1 MNKLPFLYRLLIPIV
16 LAISVGF
23 VVLNVIMVSTVN
35 ENYGQAAIAG
45 ARDSLAAEAGAL
57 RSDVNESIHGAK
69 DLARAL
75 SSMAEDS
82 SVFNETSI
90 MNLLVSL
97 QKDNADLFYG
107 VWANWLPQKYP
118 DTVSDQYINDNH
130 FAPMA
135 FPDDKGGIV
144 KITTTGHSG
153 NDEKSLWFRNPISTG
168 KLYVTE
174 PTTYNIA
181 GKDVTL
187 VTIGYPIKNNGD
199 IVGVAG
205 VNMNVSYVRGL
216 INSLDFNGLGHAFL
230 ITDEYKYFAYPKDE
244 LIGKDA
250 LAHFPELKE
259 IHASLKEKI
268 YLADDPISGESS
280 ELILMPIT
288 FKNSTE
294 VLIMG
299 MSIPEKELFAFL
311 HRLTVDSMIIMLVSL
326 ALISGLVFYIIRQL
340 VNKIGGEPDTVI
352 EKITRIANGDLSEQ
366 QSNGKVRS
374 DSLLAQVEIMR
385 SNLYDLIE
393 KLRENAANLD
403 GSSEF
408 LTNASGGLVKNTELQ
423 SKSSSQVAAA
433 SVEMTQTIRE
443 IAKDL
448 IGMEEY
454 AKETGAKAQAG
465 VKVVQASTDGVL
477 TIKTSADESTES
489 VNALLESSDKIRD
502 IVSVIGDI
510 AEQTNL
516 LALNAAIEAAR
527 AGEQGRGFAVVA
539 DEVRGLASRTQ
550 QATGEISDLV
560 MGTQTDV
567 GNVTKSMEQ
576 VSGQVSTGVELSG
589 QVTESLELI
598 VQSVDSLENRL
609 GLVSS
614 ATKEMSTASEEVER
628 NINDVASH
636 SDDINQ
642 VASQISDQAE
652 SLRNMSSSVQQL
664 VANFKL

>member
-1 MNKLPFLYRLLIPIV
+1 MNKLPFLYRLLVPII

-23 VVLNVIMVSTVN
+23 VVLNVMMVSTVN
-35 ENYGQAAIAG
+35 ENYGKAAIAG
-45 ARDSLAAEAGAL
+45 ARNSLAESAGSL
-57 RSDVNESIHGAK
+57 RADVNESIHGAK

-82 SVFNETSI
+82 SVFDENSI
-90 MNLLVSL
+90 MNLLVLL

-118 DTVSDQYINDNH
+118 ETVSDKYINDNH

-135 FPDDKGGIV
+135 FPDGKGGIV
-144 KITTTGHSG
+144 NITTTGHSG
-153 NDEKSLWFRNPISTG
+153 SDEKSLWFREPVSTG

-187 VTIGYPIKNNGD
+187 ITIGYPIKNKGN

-216 INSLDFNGLGHAFL
+216 INTIDFNGLGHAFL
-230 ITDEYKYFAYPKDE
+230 ITDEYKYFAHPDDA

-250 LAHFPELKE
+250 LSDFPDIKT
-259 IHASLKEKI
+259 IHSSLKEKI
-268 YLADDPISGESS
+268 YLADDPTSGESS
-280 ELILMPIT
+280 ELILIPIA

-294 VLIMG
+294 VMIIG
-299 MSIPEKELFAFL
+299 MSIPEKDLFAFL
-311 HRLTVDSMIIMLVSL
+311 DQLTMQSMMVMLVSL
-326 ALISGLVFYIIRQL
+326 VLISGLVFYIIRQL

-366 QSNGKVRS
+366 QSNGKVRP

-385 SNLYDLIE
+385 SNLYGLIE
-393 KLRENAANLD
+393 KLRENATNLD

-454 AKETGAKAQAG
+454 AKETGTKAQAG

-560 MGTQTDV
+560 TGTQTDV

-652 SLRNMSSSVQQL
+652 SLRNMSSSVQKL

>member
-1 MNKLPFLYRLLIPIV
+1 MSQLPFLYRLLIPII

-35 ENYGQAAIAG
+35 ENYGKTAITG
-45 ARDSLAAEAGAL
+45 ARNSLAEGAGLL
-57 RSDVNESIHGAK
+57 RADVNESIHSSK

-75 SSMAEDS
+75 SLMAKDP
-82 SVFNETSI
+82 SVFDENSI
-90 MNLLVSL
+90 MDLLVSL
-97 QKDNADLFYG
+97 QKGNSDLFYG

-118 DTVSDQYINDNH
+118 DTVSDKYINANH

-135 FPDDKGGIV
+135 FPDGKGGIV
-144 KITTTGHSG
+144 RITTTGHSG
-153 NDEKSLWFRNPISTG
+153 NDEKSLWFREPVSTG

-187 VTIGYPIKNNGD
+187 ITIGYPIKNNGN

-205 VNMNVSYVRGL
+205 VNMNVSYVSGQ
-216 INSLDFNGLGHAFL
+216 INTLDFNGLGHAFL
-230 ITDEYKYFAYPKDE
+230 ITDEYKYFVYPDTA

-250 LAHFPELKE
+250 TADFPDIKT
-259 IHASLKEKI
+259 IHSSLKEKV
-268 YLADDPISGESS
+268 YLADDPMTGELS

-288 FKNSTE
+288 FKGSTE
-294 VLIMG
+294 VMVIG

-311 HRLTVDSMIIMLVSL
+311 DRLTTQSIAIVLVSL
-326 ALISGLVFYIIRQL
+326 VFISGLVFYIIRQL

-352 EKITRIANGDLSEQ
+352 AKVTRIANGDLSEQ
-366 QSNGKVRS
+366 ETSDKVRS
-374 DSLLAQVEIMR
+374 DSLLSQVEIMR
-385 SNLYDLIE
+385 ASLYGLI
-393 KLRENAANLD
+393 KQLRENAANLD
-403 GSSEF
+403 NSSEF

-454 AKETGAKAQAG
+454 AKETGTKAQTG
-465 VKVVQASTDGVL
+465 VKVVQASTDSVL

-614 ATKEMSTASEEVER
+614 ATKEMSSASEEVER

-642 VASQISDQAE
+642 VASEISDQAE
-652 SLRNMSSSVQQL
+652 SLRSMSSSVQQL